1 MQDYADYA
9 SPPPSKKKRSAALAL
24 TSDNNNNNNNNSA
37 SLVHANAKVSTAPY
51 RSSFAVLVGEQ
62 QVSQLQAELA
72 HERSIRK
79 LDERRVQQAT
89 ERLQRQVDASVT
101 DAEQARAALDDYRT
115 ASEGR
120 IRALSLAHEASAGQL
135 RACEIKLL
143 QQEEDEE
150 EAVTERHASLV
161 HFYETKCQQMTEE
174 NQQEVEIAAELRA
187 QVLALEAQLR
197 DVKPPAG
204 VTSPLPAV
212 DAVLLEKASP
222 AVLKELHRIRVALA
236 ETQRQERQGQRR
248 TSDLDAQNRRLIQ
261 EREEWRQ
268 ASTRLPV
275 VQEQLAAVHQRMSQ
289 VEAEH
294 AAWQTFGQALRQ
306 LLKLP
311 PPFQHKGPPEMTAI
325 EQSLAAARSQVA
337 QRETQSL
344 AWHEQGQRLLARVET
359 KEGRIRELEASA
371 KEAARTQGGLE
382 KNLQEANTQIET
394 LKAQQA
400 VSQREA
406 VHLRE
411 LITTFDDLPL
421 ASAAES
427 RAGDILKSPKLD
439 TSKRTLQISLDTAN
453 EEIRLALAERDRLAK
468 QVEEGGTELERV
480 KEKFGKLKEALQ
492 AERAKVAEAQER
504 AHAAEALAGKGSFD
518 PEKSRV
524 MHLTETPLAEALKEE
539 IKILKRQLETVK
551 GARSSS
557 KSAHHNP
564 DKLNQRLK
572 ENFKEQIA
580 TFREGVYLM
589 TGFKVD
595 MLPNTDR
602 PTFRVRSVYGEQE
615 EDHMMLKWPKTE
627 EVASLDLLNTDF
639 AKSLST
645 TPSYDYMTKFHSL
658 PAFMASVQLSLFEK
672 QTMVIR

>member
-24 TSDNNNNNNNNSA
+24 TSNNSVSNSSNNT
-37 SLVHANAKVSTAPY
+37 SLAAPY

-62 QVSQLQAELA
+62 QVKQLQAELE

-79 LDERRVQQAT
+79 LDERRVQQAIA
-89 ERLQRQVDASVT
+89 RLQRQVDASVT
-101 DAEQARAALDDYRT
+101 EAEQARAALQDYRT
-115 ASEGR
+115 TSEER
-120 IRALSLAHEASAGQL
+120 IRALTLAQEASVVQL

-143 QQEEDEE
+143 QQEEDAE
-150 EAVTERHASLV
+150 EAATEHESSRVL
-161 HFYETKCQQMTEE
+161 FYQTQCVERTEE
-174 NQQEVEIAAELRA
+174 TQQERAIAAELRA
-187 QVLALEAQLR
+187 QVLDLQGQLR
-197 DVKPPAG
+197 ESKPVV
-204 VTSPLPAV
+204 VTNPPPSPV

-222 AVLKELHRIRVALA
+222 AVLKELHRIRLALA
-236 ETQRQERQGQRR
+236 ETQRQERQWQRR
-248 TSDLDAQNRRLIQ
+248 AKDLEEGNRQLIQ

-275 VQEQLAAVHQRMSQ
+275 VQERLDSVHKALSR

-311 PPFQHKGPPEMTAI
+311 PPLSSFSHKGGPPEMTAI
-325 EQSLAAARSQVA
+325 TQALAAARSPVSQL
-337 QRETQSL
+337 ESQSQ

-359 KEGRIRELEASA
+359 KESRIRELEARA
-371 KEAARTQGGLE
+371 KEVARTQGGLE
-382 KNLQEANTQIET
+382 KDLQESKTQIET
-394 LKAQQA
+394 HKAQVA
-400 VSQREA
+400 VSQKEA
-406 VHLRE
+406 AHLRE

-439 TSKRTLQISLDTAN
+439 TSKRTLQISLDTAQ

-468 QVEEGGTELERV
+468 QVDEGSAELDRV
-480 KEKFGKLKEALQ
+480 KDKFGKLKEALQ
-492 AERAKVAEAQER
+492 MERAKAAEAQER
-504 AHAAEALAGKGSFD
+504 VLAAEALAGKGSFD

-539 IKILKRQLETVK
+539 IKILKRQLETAK
-551 GARSSS
+551 GAHSSS

-572 ENFKEQIA
+572 ENFKEQIS

-595 MLPNTDR
+595 MLPSTDR

-639 AKSLST
+639 AKTLST